1 MAEESRAAPFRFRK
15 IRAKPMPALACYP
28 EMHYNEKMGF
38 TTKKNG
44 VYRKMTATVIQKLKL
59 DAGSGNEIYVKRD
72 DLLPFSIGGNK
83 VRISEAFYADM

>member
-44 VYRKMTATVIQKLKL
+44 VYRKMTATVIQK
-59 DAGSGNEIYVKRD
+59 
-72 DLLPFSIGGNK
+72 
-83 VRISEAFYADM
+83 